1 MELERIQGTTDSDS
15 MRSTSQVQLGG
26 CQPWK
31 VVQVQLEEPLT
42 WLESY
47 ICSIFSS
54 NYSRHQVERSMTWN
68 SWISRRKGNPYST
81 FGGAVDGSYPCNA
94 TGCSKAPTKQYRGGS
109 SPGTRVDRFDGLYT
123 WWDGSVLSTLLRWNC
138 CTCGINGLAD
148 QFGALTKLKERII
161 S

>member
-47 ICSIFSS
+47 ICSIFLS

-81 FGGAVDGSYPCNA
+81 FGGAVDGSYLAMQLVVLRHLQNNIEVGPLLAHESTDLMACTLDE
-94 TGCSKAPTKQYRGGS
+94 TGVCWARCWGGIVVHVAS
-109 SPGTRVDRFDGLYT
+109 MDWL
-123 WWDGSVLSTLLRWNC
+123 
-138 CTCGINGLAD
+138 INLEPW
-148 QFGALTKLKERII
+148 Q